1 MMGRRAGQCPA
12 GGADRMERAKNR
24 QNIGRGQ
31 LLRRAGKARCDPAQ
45 SIIMGPAPEACGE
58 ARFTMKALPIAGK
71 AAAGCLS
78 ERHQRDLANNYYTI
92 LAAALQSKK
101 RRLRGK
107 RGKLRAGWASRVSR
121 AFPGTPRRP
130 QHEGFGPVFHNASLY
145 EWAKNRKKSKKQLP
159 VAVFL
164 RSITSNSAK
173 YHKLYIT
180 TRSGQLKYEKK
191 RGKMFIEA

>member
-1 MMGRRAGQCPA
+1 MSGRRRGPHGAGQ
-12 GGADRMERAKNR
+12 EQTKHRAR
-24 QNIGRGQ
+24 AAAQEGRKGS
-31 LLRRAGKARCDPAQ
+31 AR
-45 SIIMGPAPEACGE
+45 SGSVYNHGPAPEACGE

-191 RGKMFIEA
+191 CGKMFIEA